1 MAITSLYLERK
12 FVGFEINQTSLNK
25 TKEVI
30 RKNLEVSEERWDKYN
45 GYGCE
50 MKELMSES
58 EVING
63 VFPSPPY

>member
-1 MAITSLYLERK
+1 
-12 FVGFEINQTSLNK
+12 LNK

-30 RKNLEVSEERWDKYN
+30 RKNLEVSEERWDKYD
-45 GYGCE
+45 GCGSE

>member
-1 MAITSLYLERK
+1 
-12 FVGFEINQTSLNK
+12 LNK

-30 RKNLEVSEERWDKYN
+30 RKNLEVSEERWDIYDEC
-45 GYGCE
+45 GCE

-63 VFPSPPY
+63 VLSSPPYYNKAESYTDDPRDLAI

>member
-1 MAITSLYLERK
+1 
-12 FVGFEINQTSLNK
+12 LNK